1 MGTCVSQSD
10 ESGAILFSGSIVTV
24 TLEDSS
30 VLPGDD
36 AVSGDQ
42 IDNEDGVVLAE
53 PEDEVT
59 ADDIIVEEETT
70 G

>member
-10 ESGAILFSGSIVTV
+10 ETGAILFSGSIVTV

-30 VLPGDD
+30 VLPGDE
-36 AVSGDQ
+36 AVSGDPL
-42 IDNEDGVVLAE
+42 DNEDGVVLAE
-53 PEDEVT
+53 PEDIVT
-59 ADDIIVEEETT
+59 EDDIVEEGTT

>member
-24 TLEDSS
+24 TLEDNTI
-30 VLPGDD
+30 VAEDDVTPGDPL
-36 AVSGDQ
+36 
-42 IDNEDGVVLAE
+42 DNEDGVVLSE

-59 ADDIIVEEETT
+59 ADDIVQEETT